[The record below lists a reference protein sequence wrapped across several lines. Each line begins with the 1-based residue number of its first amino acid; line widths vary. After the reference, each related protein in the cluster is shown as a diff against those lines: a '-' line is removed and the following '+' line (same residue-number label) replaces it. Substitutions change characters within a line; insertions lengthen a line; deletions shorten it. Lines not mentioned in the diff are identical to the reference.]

1 METVVISDSELFNLL
16 PREKYYLNNIKL
28 KKYIYMRIL
37 HMGAECEF
45 WHWV

>member
-28 KKYIYMRIL
+28 KKNLFNKEVLNCMMQSI
-37 HMGAECEF
+37 HKG
-45 WHWV
+45 